1 MHMAVEVSK
10 RLSESFDFNHTVFFN
25 VGWIWALERESKKQ

>member
-10 RLSESFDFNHTVFFN
+10 RLSESFDFNHTFCFN
-25 VGWIWALERESKKQ
+25 VSWISALERESKKQ